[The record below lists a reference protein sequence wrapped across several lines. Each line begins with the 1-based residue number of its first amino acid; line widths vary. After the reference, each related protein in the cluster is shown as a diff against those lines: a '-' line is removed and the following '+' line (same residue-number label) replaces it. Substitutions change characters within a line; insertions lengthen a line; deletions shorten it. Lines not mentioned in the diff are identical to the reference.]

1 MNSEELEV
9 SLRTEFEQH
18 LNVIRAEFR
27 QQLTAFQ
34 GQVHGE
40 ITKHKSQIDAA
51 FGEFSTRFDSPG
63 TMDHVLHESVVEHL
77 RLARNNGAELA
88 ASAAAEAEKLSLEHA
103 ASVAGFD
110 QLRDAVAAISAQ
122 TTQAG
127 ILKTLTDYATR
138 FAPRGAFFI
147 IKNDQFVGWQVF
159 GSDSVKDENAARNI
173 SFSVDTDSI
182 VGSAV
187 RCLSAQQ
194 GSYGLHSEDGK
205 FLKPLDFG
213 KPNSMVAV
221 PLIARGR
228 GVAVLY
234 ADCGTDEST
243 RLNIG
248 ALETLVRIAGI
259 TVELQAAAQA
269 IRTQPEAPAATAQQ
283 PTHAQPVY
291 EAEAVESRPE
301 VQQNVEVSS
310 NGHVYAKPEFE
321 TVRQDEVVE
330 EAAVSVETFEP
341 AREEFHEDT
350 VDEMIPVEPEATLDD
365 EAYLMSEPVED
376 VLYSDEIETLE
387 EPEVTTSEF
396 AFASDEPAMPVEE
409 PVAEYDDGFSN
420 GNGAS
425 KPESKPAPVVAFAGR
440 GRRDRNIDLPI
451 EVGDDEKEEHTK
463 ARKFARL
470 LVSEIKL
477 YNEKQ
482 VKEGREA
489 NDLYDRLR
497 EAVDRSREMYNKR
510 VQPPISSKFD
520 YFHYELVN
528 SLAEGDESRL
538 GSNYPG
544 SGN

>member
-1 MNSEELEV
+1 VNSEELEL

-18 LNVIRAEFR
+18 LKAVRAEMK
-27 QQLTAFQ
+27 QQLAAFQ
-34 GQVHGE
+34 TQVHGE
-40 ITKHKSQIDAA
+40 IKKHIDLA
-51 FGEFSTRFDSPG
+51 FGEFSGRFDSLG
-63 TMDHVLHESVVEHL
+63 TMDNVLQESVIEHL
-77 RLARNNGAELA
+77 RLARDNGAQLA
-88 ASAAAEAEKLSLEHA
+88 ASAAAEAEQLSREHA

-127 ILKTLTDYATR
+127 ILKTLTEYATR

-147 IKNDQFVGWQVF
+147 IKNDQFVGWQAF
-159 GSDSVKDENAARNI
+159 GSGSVSDEAGAKSI

-187 RCLSAQQ
+187 RCLSSQQ
-194 GSYGLHSEDGK
+194 GSFGLHSEDSK

-213 KPNSMVAV
+213 KPNSMIAI

-234 ADCGTDEST
+234 ADSGVDEST
-243 RLNIG
+243 QLNIG

-269 IRTQPEAPAATAQQ
+269 IRSQTETQGQVQQPATPTHEMPVQKVEAPAEIERTSYVETEPETVEEYAYSSSE
-283 PTHAQPVY
+283 V
-291 EAEAVESRPE
+291 EAAEEPAPPVES
-301 VQQNVEVSS
+301 
-310 NGHVYAKPEFE
+310 Y
-321 TVRQDEVVE
+321 
-330 EAAVSVETFEP
+330 EP
-341 AREEFHEDT
+341 VREEFSEDT
-350 VDEMIPVEPEATLDD
+350 VDDVISVEPEATLDD
-365 EAYLMSEPVED
+365 EAYLMSDAVEE
-376 VLYSDEIETLE
+376 VIYADEVETIE
-387 EPEVTTSEF
+387 EPTVTSTDF
-396 AFASDEPAMPVEE
+396 AFASDDPPVTVEE
-409 PVAEYDDGFSN
+409 PAIAYDDGFAN
-420 GNGAS
+420 GKGNGAA
-425 KPESKPAPVVAFAGR
+425 KPEPAPAQVVAFNGR
-440 GRRDRNIDLPI
+440 SRRERNLDLPI
-451 EVGDDEKEEHTK
+451 EVSEDEREEHTK

-482 VKEGREA
+482 VKEGRESR
-489 NDLYDRLR
+489 DLYDRLR
-497 EAVDRSREMYNKR
+497 EAVDRSRDMYNKR
-510 VQPPISSKFD
+510 VTPPVTTKFD

-538 GSNYPG
+538 GNNYPK